1 MRGSL
6 GYGAAGL
13 GIAVAMYRGAGA
25 VLAPIAGRLTDVVGP
40 KASLRA
46 AAGLASLS
54 ALGIGLL
61 TQGLVFLT
69 VFLAVAG
76 AANVLGQTASN
87 LSLTESVRTEHLGTA
102 FGLKQSAPPVASL
115 IAGALVPLLGLTVG
129 WRWAFAA
136 AVAAAVA
143 VGIVAPRGATAR
155 SRKALDVQR
164 TTLRRTPLLLLAGG
178 NFCAMAAAST
188 LSVFTVDSAVSA
200 GVAPAWAG
208 LLLTLGSI
216 CAVGTRLTSGIVA
229 DRRGR
234 AHIRAAART
243 IVVGV
248 LGFVFLAVGSTW
260 SMSVGA
266 LIAFGGGWGFNGL
279 FWLAIVRLNPGSPGR
294 VTGLV
299 MPGGMLGGMLGPLSF
314 GWLVDSVGYHWA
326 WLVAAVEA
334 LVGAFIMMASI
345 RVISTASRAADRGDP
360 APPNDHAM

>member
-1 MRGSL
+1 
-6 GYGAAGL
+6 
-13 GIAVAMYRGAGA
+13 
-25 VLAPIAGRLTDVVGP
+25 
-40 KASLRA
+40 
-46 AAGLASLS
+46 ASLS

-178 NFCAMAAAST
+178 NFCAM
-188 LSVFTVDSAVSA
+188 
-200 GVAPAWAG
+200 
-208 LLLTLGSI
+208 
-216 CAVGTRLTSGIVA
+216 
-229 DRRGR
+229 
-234 AHIRAAART
+234 
-243 IVVGV
+243 
-248 LGFVFLAVGSTW
+248 
-260 SMSVGA
+260 
-266 LIAFGGGWGFNGL
+266 
-279 FWLAIVRLNPGSPGR
+279 
-294 VTGLV
+294 
-299 MPGGMLGGMLGPLSF
+299 
-314 GWLVDSVGYHWA
+314 
-326 WLVAAVEA
+326 
-334 LVGAFIMMASI
+334 
-345 RVISTASRAADRGDP
+345 
-360 APPNDHAM
+360 